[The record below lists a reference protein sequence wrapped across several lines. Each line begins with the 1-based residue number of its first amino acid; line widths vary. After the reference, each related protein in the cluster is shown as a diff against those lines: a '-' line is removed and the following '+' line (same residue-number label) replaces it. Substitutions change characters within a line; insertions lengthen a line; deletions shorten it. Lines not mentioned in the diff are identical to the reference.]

1 MPEHKKPHRQPA
13 QASSAASQPAGS
25 ETVPAGESAGPRGLV
40 FDIQGHS
47 VHDGPGTRTTVFLS
61 GCPLRCDWCCNPEG
75 LFRQPVVV
83 QRLTKCV
90 RCGACAGAC
99 PYGAVSLAPDRPPVL
114 DRRRCDACGSF
125 ECVQACFHE
134 GLAVVGRYY
143 GVDDL
148 MRIFHRDRQFWGARG
163 GVTFSG
169 GEPLLQGEFLLAV
182 LKRCREA
189 SIHTC
194 VETSACVPEEQF
206 RAVLPYLNWMFADL
220 KHMDPEVHRQ
230 VTGVDNRRILENIRL
245 LAGDEWR
252 GFPVVR
258 IPIVPGVNDDE
269 TNIRAT
275 ARWVREQGLEVINIL
290 PLHRLGESKYRQL
303 GRTWR
308 FGETPP
314 PSQEAMRRIQR
325 LVEAEGV
332 VCYVGYRTPF

>member
-1 MPEHKKPHRQPA
+1 MPEKKKSHRQPPHPG
-13 QASSAASQPAGS
+13 PAGP
-25 ETVPAGESAGPRGLV
+25 EPAGGGPAPAGEPTGPLGLV

-83 QRLTKCV
+83 QRFSKCV
-90 RCGACAGAC
+90 RCGGCAGAC
-99 PYGAVSLAPDRPPVL
+99 PYGAVAFVADRPPVL
-114 DRRRCDACGSF
+114 DRRRCDTCRSF
-125 ECVQACFHE
+125 ECVRACFHE
-134 GLAVVGRYY
+134 GLAVVGKYY

-148 MRIFHRDRQFWGARG
+148 MRIFRRDRQFWGARG

-182 LKRCREA
+182 LRRCREA

-194 VETSACVPEEQF
+194 IETSGCVPSEQF
-206 RAVLPYLNWMFADL
+206 QEVLPYLNWVFADL
-220 KHMDPEVHRQ
+220 KHMDPEVHRR
-230 VTGVDNRRILENIRL
+230 VTGADNRQILENIRL
-245 LAGDEWR
+245 LAGEAWR

-258 IPIVPGVNDDE
+258 IPVVPGVNDDE
-269 TNIRAT
+269 VNIRAT
-275 ARWVREQGLEVINIL
+275 ARWVRDQGLEVINIL

-303 GRTWR
+303 GQEWR

-314 PSQEAMRRIQR
+314 PSQEALARIQR
-325 LVEAEGV
+325 QVEAEGV
-332 VCYVGYRTPF
+332 VCYVGDRTPF